1 MFRQKRMLCCLLAAI
16 ILISGVCFDG
26 FRADS
31 AFISAGASV
40 SAHLS
45 QDSTLPRLTELDNI
59 WLISRT
65 VQPSHPEGG
74 GQQQEVQPQQ
84 QPSLCGSVLTV
95 EFLNSQCWIGP
106 TLRRRYQEIL
116 RGVSWSFIVSYI
128 QCQGGTVSGTI
139 TDII

>member
-31 AFISAGASV
+31 VFVSAGASV

-45 QDSTLPRLTELDNI
+45 QDSALPRLTELDNI

-74 GQQQEVQPQQ
+74 GQQQ
-84 QPSLCGSVLTV
+84 PSLCGSVLTV
-95 EFLNSQCWIGP
+95 AFLDSQCWISP

-128 QCQGGTVSGTI
+128 QCQGGTMSGTI

>member
-1 MFRQKRMLCCLLAAI
+1 M
-16 ILISGVCFDG
+16 
-26 FRADS
+26 
-31 AFISAGASV
+31 

-45 QDSTLPRLTELDNI
+45 QDSALPRLTELDNI

-128 QCQGGTVSGTI
+128 QCQGGTMSGTI